1 MALIDTADIARSL
14 GTGVELDADLAAWVI
29 DVVSATALDIA
40 AGVTWS
46 SPSDVPAAVSAVLG
60 LAARRLYTNPDRL
73 TREAEGDVNYT
84 LDSSVTGADIFT
96 PAEEARIAKYAV
108 TRVTRRVGFGVVS
121 TYRGDA
127 HEPSNW
133 GW

>member
-1 MALIDTADIARSL
+1 MALLDATDIARSL
-14 GTGVELDADLAAWVI
+14 GAGVELDAGLAEWVV

-40 AGVTWS
+40 AGATWNE
-46 SPSDVPAAVSAVLG
+46 PSDVPAAVTAVLG

-84 LDSSVTGADIFT
+84 LDVSVTGADIFT

-108 TRVTRRVGFGVVS
+108 TRITRPIGFGTVS

-127 HEPSNW
+127 REPGNW